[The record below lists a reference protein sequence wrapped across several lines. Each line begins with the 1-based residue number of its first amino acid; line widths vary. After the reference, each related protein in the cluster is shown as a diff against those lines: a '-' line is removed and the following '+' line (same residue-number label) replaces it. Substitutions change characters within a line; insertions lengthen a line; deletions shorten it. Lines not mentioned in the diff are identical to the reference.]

1 MTLHSTLFST
11 DRMAQNKTPKYK
23 HVLLI
28 RFSAIGDVAMTVPV
42 VYSLAKAFPDR
53 RFTMLSNVRFAPFF
67 AGMPDNVSFMG
78 VDLKKDYHGFGAMLK
93 LFFQLRKKHFDA
105 VADLHGVLRTTAL
118 SIFFRMFFTK
128 VKRIDKDRRSRK
140 RLTRLKN
147 KDLTPRLTSFDRY
160 RIVLEKLGFVFELG
174 FRSIF
179 GDGKADLS
187 LVNGI
192 IGEKD
197 CTWVGIAPFAAHK
210 GKIYPLYLMEEVV
223 SQIDSACLC
232 RQFVFAYGK
241 ERSLVEEWA
250 QKYRS
255 VEIIDP
261 RLGLQ
266 GELALISNM
275 EVMVAMDSSNM
286 HLASITATPVV
297 SVWGATHPAAGF
309 MGWGQNPDNCIQL
322 DLPCRPCSIYGKK
335 ECIYSDYRCL
345 TGIDPDAVFA
355 KVKMQLGTVPF
366 CTCESKRL

>member
-1 MTLHSTLFST
+1 M
-11 DRMAQNKTPKYK
+11 DPNKNPKYQNI
-23 HVLLI
+23 LLI

-42 VYSLAKAFPDR
+42 LESVAKAYPDKH
-53 RFTMLSNVRFAPFF
+53 FTMLSNVRFAPFF
-67 AGMPDNVSFMG
+67 AGMPGNVSFIG

-93 LFFQLRKKHFDA
+93 LFFQLRKRRFDA

-118 SIFFRMFFTK
+118 SIFYRLFFTR
-128 VKRIDKDRRSRK
+128 VCPIDKDRKSRK

-160 RIVLEKLGFVFELG
+160 RIVLEKLGFGFELK

-179 GDGKADLS
+179 GDGKGDLS
-187 LVNGI
+187 SIKAIVGD
-192 IGEKD
+192 KD

-210 GKIYPLYLMEEVV
+210 GKIYPLYLMEDVV

-241 ERSLVEEWA
+241 ERTLVEEWA

-261 RLGLQ
+261 RLGLE
-266 GELALISNM
+266 GELKLISNM
-275 EVMVAMDSSNM
+275 EVMLGMDSSNM

-309 MGWGQNPDNCIQL
+309 MGWGQDPLNCIQL

-345 TGIDPDAVFA
+345 TGIDPDKVFE
-355 KVKMQLGTVPF
+355 KVKAYL
-366 CTCESKRL
+366 

>member
-1 MTLHSTLFST
+1 
-11 DRMAQNKTPKYK
+11 MAPSNPKYK
-23 HVLLI
+23 NVLLI

-42 VYSLAKAFPDR
+42 IRSLAVAYPDKH
-53 RFTMLSNVRFAPFF
+53 FTMLSNGRFAPFF
-67 AGMPDNVSFMG
+67 AEMPENVSFIG

-93 LFFQLRKKHFDA
+93 LFFRLRKNRFDA

-118 SIFFRMFFTK
+118 SIFYRLFFTK
-128 VKRIDKDRRSRK
+128 VSRIDKDRRSRK

-160 RIVLEKLGFVFELG
+160 RIVLENLG
-174 FRSIF
+174 FRFDLSFHSIF
-179 GDGKADLS
+179 GDEKADLS
-187 LVNGI
+187 SIREVVGD
-192 IGEKD
+192 KD
-197 CTWVGIAPFAAHK
+197 CTWIGIAPFAAHK

-261 RLGLQ
+261 RLGMA
-266 GELALISNM
+266 GELVLMSNM
-275 EVMVAMDSSNM
+275 EVMLAMDSSNM
-286 HLASITATPVV
+286 HLASLTGTPVV
-297 SVWGATHPAAGF
+297 SIWGATHPIAGF
-309 MGWGQNPDNCIQL
+309 LGWGQKPEDCIQL

-335 ECIYSDYRCL
+335 ECIYADYRCL

-355 KVKMQLGTVPF
+355 KVKTYL
-366 CTCESKRL
+366 

>member
-1 MTLHSTLFST
+1 
-11 DRMAQNKTPKYK
+11 MAPSNPKYNNI
-23 HVLLI
+23 LLI

-42 VYSLAKAFPDR
+42 LESVAKAYPGKH
-53 RFTMLSNVRFAPFF
+53 FTMLSNARFAPFF
-67 AGMPDNVSFMG
+67 AEMPENVSFIG

-93 LFFQLRKKHFDA
+93 LFLKLHKRHFDA

-118 SIFFRMFFTK
+118 SIFFRSCFTK
-128 VKRIDKDRRSRK
+128 VKRIDKDRCSRK
-140 RLTRLKN
+140 RLTRFKN

-160 RIVLEKLGFVFELG
+160 RQVLEKLGFGFELN

-179 GDGKADLS
+179 GDGKADVS
-187 LVNGI
+187 AIKNITGD
-192 IGEKD
+192 KD

-261 RLGLQ
+261 RLGLE
-266 GELALISNM
+266 GELKLISNM
-275 EVMVAMDSSNM
+275 EVMLAMDSSNM

-297 SVWGATHPAAGF
+297 SVWGATHPYAGF
-309 MGWGQNPDNCIQL
+309 MGWGQKPDDCVQL
-322 DLPCRPCSIYGKK
+322 NLPCRPCSIYGKK
-335 ECIYSDYRCL
+335 ECIYGDYRCM
-345 TGIDPDAVFA
+345 TGIDPDKVFD
-355 KVKMQLGTVPF
+355 KVKAYL
-366 CTCESKRL
+366 

>member
-1 MTLHSTLFST
+1 
-11 DRMAQNKTPKYK
+11 MAPSNPKYNNI
-23 HVLLI
+23 LLI

-42 VYSLAKAFPDR
+42 LGSVAKAYPDKH
-53 RFTMLSNVRFAPFF
+53 FTMLSNARFAPFF
-67 AGMPDNVSFMG
+67 AGMPENVSFIG

-93 LFFQLRKKHFDA
+93 LFLKLHKRHFDA

-118 SIFFRMFFTK
+118 SFFFRSCFTK

-140 RLTRLKN
+140 RLTRFKN
-147 KDLTPRLTSFDRY
+147 KDLTPRLSSFDRY
-160 RIVLEKLGFVFELG
+160 RAVLEKLGFVFELR

-179 GDGKADLS
+179 GDGKADMS
-187 LVNGI
+187 AIKNIVGD
-192 IGEKD
+192 KD
-197 CTWVGIAPFAAHK
+197 CTWVGVAPFAAHK

-261 RLGLQ
+261 RLGLE
-266 GELALISNM
+266 GELKLISNM
-275 EVMVAMDSSNM
+275 EVMLAMDSSNM

-297 SVWGATHPAAGF
+297 SVWGATHPYAGF
-309 MGWGQNPDNCIQL
+309 LGWGQKQEDCIQL
-322 DLPCRPCSIYGKK
+322 DMPCRPCSIYGKR
-335 ECIYSDYRCL
+335 ECIYADYRCL
-345 TGIDPDAVFA
+345 TGIDPDKVME
-355 KVKMQLGTVPF
+355 KVKAYL
-366 CTCESKRL
+366 

>member
-1 MTLHSTLFST
+1 
-11 DRMAQNKTPKYK
+11 MAQNKTPKYK

-67 AGMPDNVSFMG
+67 AGMPGNVTFMG
-78 VDLKKDYHGFGAMLK
+78 VDLKKDYHGFGAMFK
-93 LFFQLRKKHFDA
+93 LFLRLRKQHFDA

-187 LVNGI
+187 TVKGI
-192 IGEKD
+192 VGDKD
-197 CTWVGIAPFAAHK
+197 CIWVGIAPFAAHK

-366 CTCESKRL
+366 CTCESKR

>member
-1 MTLHSTLFST
+1 
-11 DRMAQNKTPKYK
+11 MAPNKNPKYK
-23 HVLLI
+23 NVLLI

-42 VYSLAKAFPDR
+42 IDSLAKAFPEKH
-53 RFTMLSNVRFAPFF
+53 FTVLSNVRFAPFF
-67 AGMPDNVSFMG
+67 AGMPGNVSFMG

-93 LFFQLRKKHFDA
+93 LFLRLRKNHFDA

-118 SIFFRMFFTK
+118 TIFFRLFFTK
-128 VKRIDKDRRSRK
+128 VRRIDKDRRSRK
-140 RLTRLKN
+140 RLTRQKN
-147 KDLTPRLTSFDRY
+147 KDLTPRVTSFDRY
-160 RIVLEKLGFVFELG
+160 RIVLEKLGFG
-174 FRSIF
+174 FDVKFCSIF
-179 GDGKADLS
+179 GDEKADLS
-187 LVNGI
+187 SVRDIVGD
-192 IGEKD
+192 KD
-197 CTWVGIAPFAAHK
+197 CPWIGIAPFAAHK
-210 GKIYPLYLMEEVV
+210 GKIYPLYLMEDVV
-223 SQIDSACLC
+223 AQLDSACLC

-241 ERSLVEEWA
+241 ERSFVEEWA

-261 RLGLQ
+261 RLGLE

-275 EVMVAMDSSNM
+275 EVMLAMDSSNM

-345 TGIDPDAVFA
+345 TGIDPDLVFA
-355 KVKMQLGTVPF
+355 KVKFYL
-366 CTCESKRL
+366 

>member
-1 MTLHSTLFST
+1 
-11 DRMAQNKTPKYK
+11 MAPSNPKYK
-23 HVLLI
+23 NILLI

-42 VYSLAKAFPDR
+42 LESVAKAYPDKH
-53 RFTMLSNVRFAPFF
+53 FTMLSNGRFAPFF
-67 AGMPDNVSFMG
+67 TGMPENVSFIG

-93 LFFQLRKKHFDA
+93 LFFRLRKRHFDA

-118 SIFFRMFFTK
+118 SVFYRLFFTK

-160 RIVLEKLGFVFELG
+160 RLVLEKLGFVFDLK

-187 LVNGI
+187 AIKNIV
-192 IGEKD
+192 GEKD

-210 GKIYPLYLMEEVV
+210 GKIYPLYLMEDVV

-241 ERSLVEEWA
+241 ERTLVEEWA

-261 RLGLQ
+261 RLGLE
-266 GELALISNM
+266 GELKLISNM
-275 EVMVAMDSSNM
+275 EVMLAMGASNRDVATS
-286 HLASITATPVV
+286 TATRVV
-297 SVWGATHPAAGF
+297 SVWGATQP
-309 MGWGQNPDNCIQL
+309 
-322 DLPCRPCSIYGKK
+322 
-335 ECIYSDYRCL
+335 
-345 TGIDPDAVFA
+345 
-355 KVKMQLGTVPF
+355 
-366 CTCESKRL
+366 

>member
-1 MTLHSTLFST
+1 
-11 DRMAQNKTPKYK
+11 MAPSNPKYK
-23 HVLLI
+23 NILLI

-42 VYSLAKAFPDR
+42 LESVAKAYPDKH
-53 RFTMLSNVRFAPFF
+53 FTMLSNGRFAPFF
-67 AGMPDNVSFMG
+67 AGMPENVSFIG

-93 LFFQLRKKHFDA
+93 LFFRLRKRHFDA
-105 VADLHGVLRTTAL
+105 VADMHGVLRTTAL
-118 SIFFRMFFTK
+118 SVFYRLFFTK

-147 KDLTPRLTSFDRY
+147 KDLNPRLTSFDRY
-160 RIVLEKLGFVFELG
+160 RLVLEKLGFVFDLK

-187 LVNGI
+187 AIKNIV
-192 IGEKD
+192 GEKD

-210 GKIYPLYLMEEVV
+210 GKIYPLYLM
-223 SQIDSACLC
+223 CLC

-261 RLGLQ
+261 RLGLE
-266 GELALISNM
+266 GELKVISNM
-275 EVMVAMDSSNM
+275 EVMLAMDSSNM

-297 SVWGATHPAAGF
+297 SVWGATHPYAGF

-335 ECIYSDYRCL
+335 ECIYADYRCL
-345 TGIDPDAVFA
+345 TGIDPDIVFA
-355 KVKMQLGTVPF
+355 KVKAYL
-366 CTCESKRL
+366 